1 MSDGE
6 NVVVDELSASERDT
20 DTKKVEA
27 FKEWGREHGLQQ
39 MGYLASTPWQQ
50 RAYRELVQEEKE
62 RYQPTEKRVRELLG
76 AMPEC
81 PRTRG
86 ALEKVPESV
95 KQEWR
100 DAFIREF
107 FRWYGPGSSLD
118 LQECAKRAHRKANAM
133 FRAERPETIE
143 EASTIPE
150 WKLLRR
156 QELDFSDLPPHAQS
170 EMRERKARA
179 SGAYLEVFTIDGGQY
194 FFEVP
199 SAA

>member
-1 MSDGE
+1 MSNE
-6 NVVVDELSASERDT
+6 NVDVELSADSTSADDAE
-20 DTKKVEA
+20 VEEL
-27 FKEWGREHGLQQ
+27 KTWGREHGLDRMRQAIG
-39 MGYLASTPWQQ
+39 MGPLHR

-86 ALEKVPESV
+86 ALEEVPESV

-118 LQECAKRAHRKANAM
+118 LQECAKRAHHKASAM
-133 FRAERPETIE
+133 FRVERPETIE
-143 EASTIPE
+143 EARTIPE

-156 QELDFSDLPPHAQS
+156 QELDFSDLPSHAQS
-170 EMRERKARA
+170 EIRECKGRA